1 MQKTGERQVQSLS
14 QEDPL
19 TWEMATQA
27 GILAQKIPRIEETGV
42 LQSMRPQGVGHN
54 WVIEHYGI
62 TRLFCGWFKLGI
74 RTAYTLHPFIPA
86 PK

>member
-54 WVIEHYGI
+54 
-62 TRLFCGWFKLGI
+62 
-74 RTAYTLHPFIPA
+74 
-86 PK
+86 